1 MTKPNLTPA
10 YDRGIEPATPEI
22 YTALHEAAWSSEDAR
37 LEGLSKLSDA
47 VANTNGIVDPFSFR
61 KQMAHEL
68 LHILIPAAMRA
79 AASVCNSKQHKGVL
93 IEAADSCSLGT
104 SDEPLAIRSASIEAY
119 GAAQAGHQNKA
130 LWKAAN
136 HAGKAAY
143 AAYALAHPSA
153 IKEVAEAI
161 GAANQSADVALSK
174 FADSLVHVLTE
185 LGAPGPG
192 APLKAA
198 A

>member
-10 YDRGIEPATPEI
+10 YDRGIEPSVREI